1 MNDEKRL
8 LMAIVLSVV
17 VILGWNV
24 LFMKPTQQKSTRQ
37 TTPATDPAV
46 QSAKKQSAD
55 TKKPEQR
62 VRDFSADKSEK
73 QTEKFS
79 LGASGAENT
88 RTVTVETPLYN
99 IAISEKDASVQ
110 SFTLKKYRESNKKNS
125 DHKEL
130 VPSEAAGGLFSTRFY
145 NESVPEANTASYT
158 LSGSADRT
166 EIDTGS
172 KRLTFILET
181 ESGVI
186 LEKVFTFH
194 ADSYLI
200 DCNIAVKNGSDRP
213 VDDALAVYVPGFK
226 DDSGSRMSRF
236 AFEGP
241 IALVNNELEQVDP
254 DDIAEKNT
262 FHGVIKWAGYTD
274 RYFLSCVIP
283 QNNSSEAMVKLTKS
297 GSKTRTGYVQP
308 MDRLDPGKMT
318 EFSFDF
324 FMGPKSHKLLADYN
338 NSLKQAIN
346 FGWFDFLAK
355 PLLIVMNFIHQI
367 IPNYG
372 VAILLL
378 TILIK
383 IVFWPLGTKSYKSMN
398 EMKKVQPLMQEIRE
412 KHKGDKQ
419 KINAEVMAL
428 YKTYKVNPMSGC
440 LPMLVQMPI
449 FLALY
454 RMLYQAIELRHA
466 PFMLWIHDL
475 SAPDRLFHFDF
486 AIPFMQEP
494 YGIPVLTII
503 MGASFLFQ
511 QKMTPTTGD
520 PTQAKIMMLMPIFM
534 TVIFINF
541 PAGLVLYIFANNLIS
556 MGQQYYIQKK
566 FS

>member
-8 LMAIVLSVV
+8 LLAIVLSVV

-24 LFMKPTQQKSTRQ
+24 LFMKPVQQQSTRQ
-37 TTPATDPAV
+37 GTSSTDRAAETA
-46 QSAKKQSAD
+46 SNRSAD
-55 TKKPEQR
+55 TEKLESR
-62 VRDFSADKSEK
+62 VRDFSADKSAGRAG
-73 QTEKFS
+73 Q
-79 LGASGAENT
+79 ASGDFSPAENL
-88 RTVTVETPLYN
+88 RTVTVETPLYH
-99 IAISEKDASVQ
+99 IAISEHDASVQ
-110 SFTLKKYRESNKKNS
+110 SFTLKEYRESNAKSS

-130 VPSEAAGGLFSTRFY
+130 VPSEAANGLFSTRFY
-145 NESVPEANTASYT
+145 NETVPEVNTASYT
-158 LSGSADRT
+158 FSGSADRSAI
-166 EIDTGS
+166 ETGS
-172 KRLTFILET
+172 QNLTFTLET

-186 LEKVFTFH
+186 VEKVFTFH

-200 DCNIAVKNGSDRP
+200 DCDISVKNGSGRP
-213 VDDALAVYVPGFK
+213 VKDALAVYVPGFK
-226 DDSGSRMSRF
+226 EEGGSRMSHF

-241 IALVNNELEQVDP
+241 VALVNNELEEVDP
-254 DDIAEKNT
+254 DDIEEKDT

-283 QNNSSEAMVKLTKS
+283 KNNGREAMVKLSKS
-297 GSKTRTGYVQP
+297 GSGTKTGYVAP

-318 EFSFDF
+318 QYSFDF
-324 FMGPKSHKLLADYN
+324 FMGPKSHKLLAGYN
-338 NSLKQAIN
+338 NSLQKAIN

-355 PLLIVMNFIHQI
+355 PLLIVMNYIHKL

-378 TILIK
+378 TVLIK

-412 KHKGDKQ
+412 KYKDDKQ
-419 KINAEVMAL
+419 KMNAEVMSL

-466 PFMLWIHDL
+466 PFMLWIQDL

-486 AIPFMQEP
+486 SIPFMQEP
-494 YGIPVLTII
+494 SGIPVLTII
-503 MGASFLFQ
+503 MGASFLLQ
-511 QKMTPTTGD
+511 QKMTPMSGD

>member
-8 LMAIVLSVV
+8 LLAIVLSVV
-17 VILGWNV
+17 VILGWNA
-24 LFMKPTQQKSTRQ
+24 LFMKPVQQKSTQQ
-37 TTPATDPAV
+37 TTPSMDRETTRTP
-46 QSAKKQSAD
+46 SAD
-55 TKKPEQR
+55 KKEADSR
-62 VRDFSADKSEK
+62 VRDFPSDKAER
-73 QTEKFS
+73 QTAES
-79 LGASGAENT
+79 SGGASSTENI

-99 IAISEKDASVQ
+99 ILISEKDASVQ
-110 SFTLKKYRESNKKNS
+110 SFTLKEYRESNAKNS
-125 DHKEL
+125 DYKEL
-130 VPSEAAGGLFSTRFY
+130 VPSEAANGLFSTRFY
-145 NESVPEANTASYT
+145 NETIPEVNTASYT
-158 LSGSADRT
+158 LADPADRT
-166 EIDTGS
+166 EITTGS
-172 KRLTFILET
+172 KTLTFTLET

-186 LEKVFTFH
+186 VEKVFTFH
-194 ADSYLI
+194 ADKYLI
-200 DCNIAVKNGSDRP
+200 DFDISVKNGSGRP
-213 VDDALAVYVPGFK
+213 VKDALAVYVPGFK
-226 DDSGSRMSRF
+226 EEGGSRMSHF

-241 IALVNNELEQVDP
+241 VLLMNNSLEEIDP
-254 DDIAEKNT
+254 DDIEDQDT
-262 FHGVIKWAGYTD
+262 FHGNVQWAGYTD

-283 QNNSSEAMVKLTKS
+283 QNDGKDAMVKLSRS
-297 GSKTRTGYVQP
+297 GSRTKTGYVQP
-308 MDRLDPGKMT
+308 MDRLESGKMT
-318 EFSFDF
+318 QYSFDF
-324 FMGPKSHKLLADYN
+324 FMGPKSHKLLAGYN
-338 NSLKQAIN
+338 DSLKDAIN

-355 PLLIVMNFIHQI
+355 PLLIVMNFIHQV

-378 TILIK
+378 TVLIK

-419 KINAEVMAL
+419 KMNQEVMAL

-466 PFMLWIHDL
+466 PFILWIQDL

-486 AIPFMQEP
+486 SIPFLQEP
-494 YGIPVLTII
+494 TGIPVLTII
-503 MGASFLFQ
+503 MGASFLLQ
-511 QKMTPTTGD
+511 QKMTPMSGD

>member
-8 LMAIVLSVV
+8 LLAIVLSVV

-24 LFMKPTQQKSTRQ
+24 LFMKPVQQQSTPQ
-37 TTPATDPAV
+37 GTPSTDQAV
-46 QSAKKQSAD
+46 ETAKTGSAD
-55 TKKPEQR
+55 TEKLESR
-62 VRDFSADKSEK
+62 VRDFSAEK
-73 QTEKFS
+73 PAKEAPEFS
-79 LGASGAENT
+79 DVSAAAENL

-99 IAISEKDASVQ
+99 IAISEHDASVQ
-110 SFTLKKYRESNKKNS
+110 SFTLKEYRESNAKNS
-125 DHKEL
+125 DFKEL
-130 VPSEAAGGLFSTRFY
+130 VPSEAANGLFSTRFY
-145 NESVPEANTASYT
+145 NETVPEANNASYT

-172 KRLTFILET
+172 KTLTFTLET

-200 DCNIAVKNGSDRP
+200 DCDVAVKNGSDRP
-213 VDDALAVYVPGFK
+213 VKDALAVYVPGFK
-226 DDSGSRMSRF
+226 EEGGSRMSQF

-241 IALVNNELEQVDP
+241 IALVNNELEEVDP
-254 DDIAEKNT
+254 DDIEENDT

-283 QNNSSEAMVKLTKS
+283 QNNGTEAMVKLTRS
-297 GSKTRTGYVQP
+297 GSKTRTGYVQA

-318 EFSFDF
+318 EYSFDF

-355 PLLIVMNFIHQI
+355 PLLIVMNFIHQL

-412 KHKGDKQ
+412 KHKDDKQ
-419 KINAEVMAL
+419 KMNQEVMAL

-466 PFMLWIHDL
+466 PFMLWINDL

-503 MGASFLFQ
+503 MGASFLLQ

>member
-1 MNDEKRL
+1 
-8 LMAIVLSVV
+8 
-17 VILGWNV
+17 
-24 LFMKPTQQKSTRQ
+24 
-37 TTPATDPAV
+37 
-46 QSAKKQSAD
+46 
-55 TKKPEQR
+55 
-62 VRDFSADKSEK
+62 
-73 QTEKFS
+73 
-79 LGASGAENT
+79 
-88 RTVTVETPLYN
+88 
-99 IAISEKDASVQ
+99 
-110 SFTLKKYRESNKKNS
+110 
-125 DHKEL
+125 
-130 VPSEAAGGLFSTRFY
+130 
-145 NESVPEANTASYT
+145 
-158 LSGSADRT
+158 
-166 EIDTGS
+166 
-172 KRLTFILET
+172 
-181 ESGVI
+181 
-186 LEKVFTFH
+186 
-194 ADSYLI
+194 
-200 DCNIAVKNGSDRP
+200 
-213 VDDALAVYVPGFK
+213 
-226 DDSGSRMSRF
+226 MSHF

-241 IALVNNELEQVDP
+241 VLLMNNSLEEIDP
-254 DDIAEKNT
+254 DDIEDQDT
-262 FHGVIKWAGYTD
+262 FHGNVQWAGYTD

-283 QNNSSEAMVKLTKS
+283 QNDGKDAMVKLSRS
-297 GSKTRTGYVQP
+297 GSRTKTGYVQP
-308 MDRLDPGKMT
+308 MDRLESGKMT
-318 EFSFDF
+318 QYSFDF
-324 FMGPKSHKLLADYN
+324 FMGPKSHKLLAGYN
-338 NSLKQAIN
+338 DSLKDAIN

-355 PLLIVMNFIHQI
+355 PLLIVMNFIHQV

-378 TILIK
+378 TVLIK

-419 KINAEVMAL
+419 KMNQEVMAL

-466 PFMLWIHDL
+466 PFILWIQDL

-486 AIPFMQEP
+486 SIPFLQEP
-494 YGIPVLTII
+494 TGIPVLTII
-503 MGASFLFQ
+503 MGASFLLQ
-511 QKMTPTTGD
+511 QKMTPMSGD

>member
-8 LMAIVLSVV
+8 LLAIVLSVV

-24 LFMKPTQQKSTRQ
+24 FFMKPGLQGTDQAVETAKTSSRDTQDLKPRVSDF
-37 TTPATDPAV
+37 TD
-46 QSAKKQSAD
+46 QENKKQSEETDGNA
-55 TKKPEQR
+55 
-62 VRDFSADKSEK
+62 SASED
-73 QTEKFS
+73 
-79 LGASGAENT
+79 L

-99 IAISEKDASVQ
+99 IAISEGDGSVQ
-110 SFTLKKYRESNKKNS
+110 SFTLKEYRESNSKKS
-125 DHKEL
+125 GYKEL
-130 VPSEAAGGLFSTRFY
+130 VPSEAASGLFSMEFFNGT
-145 NESVPEANTASYT
+145 VPGVNSSSYT
-158 LSGSADRT
+158 LSGPADGARIT
-166 EIDTGS
+166 QGS
-172 KRLTFILET
+172 ETLTFTLET

-186 LEKVFTFH
+186 VEKVFTFH

-200 DCNIAVKNGSDRP
+200 DCDIVVKNGSDRP
-213 VDDALAVYVPGFK
+213 VKDAIALYVPGFK
-226 DDSGSRMSRF
+226 DKGGSRMSQF

-241 IALVNNELEQVDP
+241 VALVDNDLKEVDP
-254 DDIAEKNT
+254 DDIEDKDT
-262 FHGVIKWAGYTD
+262 FHGVVKWAGYTD

-283 QNNSSEAMVKLTKS
+283 ESSGSESMLKLSRS
-297 GSKTRTGYVQP
+297 GSKTKTGYIQP
-308 MDRLDPGKMT
+308 MDRLEPGKMT
-318 EFSFDF
+318 RYSFNF
-324 FMGPKSHKLLADYN
+324 FMGPKSLKLLSDYN
-338 NSLKQAIN
+338 NSLKKAIN

-355 PLLIVMNFIHQI
+355 PLLIVMNFIHQL

-372 VAILLL
+372 VAIILL
-378 TILIK
+378 TVLIK

-412 KHKGDKQ
+412 KHKDDKQ
-419 KINAEVMAL
+419 KMNQEVMAL

-466 PFMLWIHDL
+466 PFILWIQDL
-475 SAPDRLFHFDF
+475 SAPDRLFEFDF

-503 MGASFLFQ
+503 MGASFLLQ
-511 QKMTPTTGD
+511 QKMTPTAGD